1 MTRRVVYHALAE
13 AELDKLYEDIAIMAG
28 VNVAGRYIGDLI
40 DFIEK
45 LTTFPERGT
54 IRESKVPGLRI
65 IGYRRSVTMAFFVVG
80 DVVTILG
87 IFGRGRNVTLELIEE
102 RH

>member
-45 LTTFPERGT
+45 LATFPTRHHPRKQGAW
-54 IRESKVPGLRI
+54 SAD
-65 IGYRRSVTMAFFVVG
+65 YRLSP
-80 DVVTILG
+80 
-87 IFGRGRNVTLELIEE
+87 
-102 RH
+102 

>member
-45 LTTFPERGT
+45 LATFPNAAPSAKARCLVCGLSVIAVASPWRSSWWAMWLRYSAFSAAAGT
-54 IRESKVPGLRI
+54 LR
-65 IGYRRSVTMAFFVVG
+65 S
-80 DVVTILG
+80 
-87 IFGRGRNVTLELIEE
+87 N
-102 RH
+102 